1 MATETIDINGVHHI
15 LFPAL
20 EGNSANAE
28 NTFNQITLAFN
39 NILPLSSTPVD
50 NKTVAFSDDP
60 FLKFYCYW
68 NLYNYSGNYWLRIR
82 FDSVNDQSSGKT
94 SSSTDL
100 EVPISNSYYRVG
112 SGQST
117 QACYQER
124 FYLNYIKSK
133 TGKTIAFGFST
144 NYPSNDMWYVCAMDE
159 NNRRGVFSLIG
170 AKYPHNQS
178 TDWRTYVFNGFNSTV
193 SSSTYFKNTLY
204 NLNYIS
210 TDQSS
215 TSLVQVPNPWGGAM
229 FKDLYVITSTPLDQI
244 EGIKNGSFIS
254 SDGRKFKGVYGGF
267 QTFFNEGW
275 YHSWAIENMA
285 GPFAI
290 EIG

>member
-20 EGNSANAE
+20 EGNSPNAE
-28 NTFNQITLAFN
+28 NTFNQITLAFK
-39 NILPLSSTPVD
+39 NILPLSSMPVD
-50 NKTVAFSDDP
+50 GQTVAFSDDP

-68 NLYNYSGNYWLRIR
+68 NKYSYSYNYWLRIR

-100 EVPISNSYYRVG
+100 EVPITNSYIAPG
-112 SGQST
+112 NHLKS
-117 QACYQER
+117 QER

-170 AKYPHNQS
+170 AKYYHNQS
-178 TDWRTYVFNGFNSTV
+178 TDWITYVFNGFNSTV

-244 EGIKNGSFIS
+244 GGIKNGSFIS

-267 QTFFNEGW
+267 QTFLDVGW
-275 YHSWAIENMA
+275 ASSNIIENMA

-290 EIG
+290 EIE